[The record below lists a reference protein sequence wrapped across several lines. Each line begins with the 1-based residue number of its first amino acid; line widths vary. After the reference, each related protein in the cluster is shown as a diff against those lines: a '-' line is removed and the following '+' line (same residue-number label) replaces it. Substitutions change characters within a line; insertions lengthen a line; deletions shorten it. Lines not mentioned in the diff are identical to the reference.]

1 MKSRDAGG
9 LLSSMSISDDNVDAQ
24 SLTSTGLP
32 PFLSFPAYCT
42 PEMLL
47 GADTELSKKLLPL
60 LSSQFIYIKH
70 GFNILTLIAKLDK

>member
-9 LLSSMSISDDNVDAQ
+9 LLSSMSISDDNVNVQ
-24 SLTSTGLP
+24 CLTSIVLP

-47 GADTELSKKLLPL
+47 GANTELSKKLLPL
-60 LSSQFIYIKH
+60 LIHQ
-70 GFNILTLIAKLDK
+70 